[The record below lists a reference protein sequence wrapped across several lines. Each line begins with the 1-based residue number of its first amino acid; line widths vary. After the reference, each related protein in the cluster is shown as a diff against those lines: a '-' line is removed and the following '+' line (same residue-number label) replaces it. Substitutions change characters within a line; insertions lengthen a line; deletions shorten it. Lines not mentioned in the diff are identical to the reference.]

1 MAYDPKK
8 AAAYNAAIAQGLSE
22 DAAIAAA
29 GISDN
34 DINNYTVDEV
44 GSQNPQ
50 DRDYNPNYGQ
60 LTNSS
65 IASPVNTGGTLVTTR
80 PETVGPTASG
90 TPLSG
95 VPTDGIRD
103 SSDQE
108 LTLTSTRRADRE
120 ARERAAA
127 ESASAANTAT
137 VQEKQSAS
145 AQTAGDTATP
155 GSDRTGT
162 DTPVDSDIEED
173 NLTEEERQNL
183 DDPINDGDDPDSDT
197 SSYVSENTEE
207 LNESASDTGESPDTT
222 QSLYSVEN
230 EDPGYVPGQAGQ
242 DGQVA
247 TLPEVV
253 VTASRIPSYV
263 PVGNPLHDYATYTY
277 NISLFVLNSDEYNQ
291 AMANQTRWDRVGKC
305 LIGGAGRYNTDSAR
319 HAAFRDD
326 FYFDGLR
333 LTTVIGMNARS
344 KSSNAIEIAFTL
356 IEPYGLTLLDRII
369 DVAETIKPACRNY
382 LELPYLLK
390 IDFFGSTDEGDM
402 PTPIPGMSKWIPIN
416 LLEMKMKVG
425 TRGTEYSVRAAP
437 FNHQALQENIASTPI
452 NLEIDAKTVR
462 DFFDEG
468 EAVVADSDELSALRE
483 AVKLD
488 SVRTDSNILKLYQ
501 ARITELEKGL
511 KVKASSYTAGVNSWH
526 DYQVSTGA
534 REFADKIRFVVD
546 PEIADT
552 DMVLPD
558 RNDPNKTPVPDPG
571 TAKARV
577 VNSPN
582 AAGPDFKSGSFSV
595 AAGTSVL
602 RLVDMV
608 MRNSNYVL
616 NQVSDP
622 SSKSAE
628 EIANMRGKPLQ
639 WYKVIPSVKLEKF
652 DPKTNRW
659 ARTITYHIKTHTVY
673 NTKHPMGPQSRPN
686 GYVKEYDYIY
696 TGANSDILDL
706 AIDFDTAYY
715 TAVEVNRGT
724 YQTVSGAANVG
735 EGARPNDI
743 SNPSQPS
750 SIQQISY
757 GIIPDNPGASAVL
770 DGNRDPT
777 TKAAASIQNSVYTSA
792 RGDMLNVRLKII
804 GDPHFI
810 KQDDI
815 LVNPSDPDYDSKT
828 SQQLLTDVGSL
839 VMDAGAIYARIRFRT
854 PVDIDDDTG
863 LLRENTRYSDSKFSG
878 MYQIL
883 KVDSE
888 FRSGKFEQTLDL
900 IRLPDDILQAPTVSD
915 QRKDIDDEEEGGAVA
930 GVISDSSGVVVNG
943 QSDDGQSD
951 DDSTYTDPDVS
962 AYGEENEPWDPDS
975 DPDTDSQENEDLSSI
990 AEQDDDQDID
1000 QDEDDESDEP
1010 VETPFSSAAQQ
1021 DQIQAQADASTATND
1036 PVTGPVTTNP
1046 EVTQTV
1052 ETTETTGGGVTT
1064 RTADTTSQPTQETLI
1079 KDLEYDIFNTKR
1091 SLSFYERRGNLGK
1104 VKELNAKLASLESQ
1118 LAAAQG
1124 S

>member
-1 MAYDPKK
+1 MAYDPRK
-8 AAAYNAAIAQGLSE
+8 AAAFNAAISQGLSE
-22 DAAIAAA
+22 DEALKTA

-34 DINNYTVDEV
+34 DIGSYSIDEV

-65 IASPVNTGGTLVTTR
+65 VASPANTGGTLVTTR

-90 TPLSG
+90 TTLSSIQRNEDP
-95 VPTDGIRD
+95 VIEEDTDSVD
-103 SSDQE
+103 
-108 LTLTSTRRADRE
+108 
-120 ARERAAA
+120 
-127 ESASAANTAT
+127 AANS
-137 VQEKQSAS
+137 QEKQSAS
-145 AQTAGDTATP
+145 SQTAGDAATP

-162 DTPVDSDIEED
+162 DTPVDSDIESED
-173 NLTEEERQNL
+173 LSEEERQAL
-183 DDPINDGDDPDSDT
+183 DNPTNDGDEQDQQDADNPRQ
-197 SSYVSENTEE
+197 Y
-207 LNESASDTGESPDTT
+207 GEQT
-222 QSLYSVEN
+222 
-230 EDPGYVPGQAGQ
+230 DPGDGALGDSSATVDEQDQQDADNPRQYGEQTDPG
-242 DGQVA
+242 DGQISSSTGSVGSK
-247 TLPEVV
+247 TLPN
-253 VTASRIPSYV
+253 YY
-263 PVGNPLHDYATYTY
+263 PVGNPLHDYASYTY

-291 AMANQTRWDRVGKC
+291 GMSNQTRWDRVGKC
-305 LIGGAGRYNTDSAR
+305 LIGGAGRYNSDTSR

-333 LTTVIGMNARS
+333 LTTVIGMNART

-356 IEPYGLTLLDRII
+356 IEPYGITLLDRII

-402 PTPIPGMSKWIPIN
+402 PTPIPGMSKWLPIS

-425 TRGTEYSVRAAP
+425 TKGTEYSVRAAP
-437 FNHQALQENIASTPI
+437 FNHQALQENIASTPV
-452 NLEIDAKTVR
+452 NLEIDARTVR

-488 SVRTDSNILKLYQ
+488 SVRTDNDILKLYQ

-552 DMVLPD
+552 DMVLSD

-582 AAGPDFKSGSFSV
+582 AAGPDFKAGSFSV

-616 NQVSDP
+616 SQVADP

-639 WYKVIPSVKLEKF
+639 WYKVIPAVKLEKF

-659 ARTITYHIKTHTVY
+659 ARTITYYIKTHTVY

-706 AIDFDTAYY
+706 AIDFDAAYY

-724 YQTVSGAANVG
+724 YQTVSGAASVG

-750 SIQQISY
+750 SLQQISY

-777 TKAAASIQNSVYTSA
+777 TKTAASIQNSVYTSA

-810 KQDDI
+810 KQDDMLI
-815 LVNPSDPDYDSKT
+815 NPSDPDYDSKI

-878 MYQIL
+878 LYQIL

-888 FRSGKFEQTLDL
+888 LRSGRFEQTLDL
-900 IRLPDDILQAPTVSD
+900 IRLPDDILKAPTVSD
-915 QRKDIDDEEEGGAVA
+915 QRKDIDDEEGGAVS
-930 GVISDSSGVVVNG
+930 GIITDSSGVVVND
-943 QSDDGQSD
+943 QSDDGST
-951 DDSTYTDPDVS
+951 DSDPDDGIS
-962 AYGEENEPWDPDS
+962 PYGEEDEPWDPDA
-975 DPDTDSQENEDLSSI
+975 DPDIDPDSQENEDLSTI

-1010 VETPFSSAAQQ
+1010 VQTTVSSAAQQ
-1021 DQIQAQADASTATND
+1021 DQIQAQADTSTATND
-1036 PVTGPVTTNP
+1036 PVTGPVTTNK
-1046 EVTQTV
+1046 EVTETV
-1052 ETTETTGGGVTT
+1052 ETNETTGGGVTT
-1064 RTADTTSQPTQETLI
+1064 RTADTTTQPSQETLV

-1091 SLSFYERRGNLGK
+1091 SLAFYERRGNTGK
-1104 VKELNAKLASLESQ
+1104 VKELNAKLSGLESQ

>member
-22 DAAIAAA
+22 DAAIAAS

-34 DINNYTVDEV
+34 DIGSYTVNEV
-44 GSQNPQ
+44 GSPNPN
-50 DRDYNPNYGQ
+50 DADYNPNYGKMESGAFRA
-60 LTNSS
+60 NSS
-65 IASPVNTGGTLVTTR
+65 TSPSYSAVT
-80 PETVGPTASG
+80 EATA
-90 TPLSG
+90 
-95 VPTDGIRD
+95 
-103 SSDQE
+103 Q
-108 LTLTSTRRADRE
+108 
-120 ARERAAA
+120 
-127 ESASAANTAT
+127 
-137 VQEKQSAS
+137 QKQSAS
-145 AQTAGDTATP
+145 SQTAGDAATP

-162 DTPVDSDIEED
+162 NTPVDSDIESD
-173 NLTEEERQNL
+173 DLTEEERQNL
-183 DDPINDGDDPDSDT
+183 DNPINDGDDPDSAIA
-197 SSYVSENTEE
+197 SYVSENNEE
-207 LNESASDTGESPDTT
+207 LNESASNNEINYGSDSSYDIAAGAPDDQDQQDADNPRQYGT
-222 QSLYSVEN
+222 QT
-230 EDPGYVPGQAGQ
+230 DPGDAQITSTAGGQ
-242 DGQVA
+242 
-247 TLPEVV
+247 P
-253 VTASRIPSYV
+253 ASVKSKTIPKYY
-263 PVGNPLHDYATYTY
+263 PVGNPLHDYASYTY

-291 AMANQTRWDRVGKC
+291 GMANQTRWDRVGKC
-305 LIGGAGRYNTDSAR
+305 LIGGAGRYNTDSSR

-402 PTPIPGMSKWIPIN
+402 PTPIPGMSKWIPIS

-425 TRGTEYSVRAAP
+425 ARGTEYSVRAAP
-437 FNHQALQENIASTPI
+437 FNHQALQENIASTPV
-452 NLEIDAKTVR
+452 NLEIDARTVR

-616 NQVSDP
+616 SQVSDP
-622 SSKSAE
+622 ATKSAE

-659 ARTITYHIKTHTVY
+659 ARTITYYIKTHTIY

-696 TGANSDILDL
+696 TGSNSDIIDL

-724 YQTVSGAANVG
+724 YQTVSGAANVS
-735 EGARPNDI
+735 EGTRPNEVA
-743 SNPSQPS
+743 NPSQPS

-777 TKAAASIQNSVYTSA
+777 TKTAASIQNSVYTSA

-810 KQDDI
+810 KQDDMLI
-815 LVNPSDPDYDSKT
+815 NPSDPNYDSKI
-828 SQQLLTDVGSL
+828 SQQLLSDVGSL

-863 LLRENTRYSDSKFSG
+863 LLKENTRYSDSKFSG
-878 MYQIL
+878 LYQIL

-888 FRSGKFEQTLDL
+888 FRGGRFEQTLDL

-915 QRKDIDDEEEGGAVA
+915 QRSDIDDEEGGAV
-930 GVISDSSGVVVNG
+930 GGMISNSSGVVVNG
-943 QSDDGQSD
+943 QADAGSA
-951 DDSTYTDPDVS
+951 DDSDTVSDTDP
-962 AYGEENEPWDPDS
+962 YGQDNEPWDPDQ
-975 DPDTDSQENEDLSSI
+975 DPDADSQDNDDLSTI
-990 AEQDDDQDID
+990 AGQDDEQDID

-1010 VETPFSSAAQQ
+1010 VSTPVSSAAQR
-1021 DQIQAQADASTATND
+1021 DQIQAQADASPATND
-1036 PVTGPVTTNP
+1036 PATGPTTTNK
-1046 EVTQTV
+1046 EITETV
-1052 ETTETTGGGVTT
+1052 ETNETTGGGVTT
-1064 RTADTTSQPTQETLI
+1064 RTANTTSQPTQETLV

-1091 SLSFYERRGNLGK
+1091 SLAFYERRGNTGK
-1104 VKELNAKLASLESQ
+1104 VKELNAKLAGLESQ